1 MNGLTHD
8 RQFLYSDSEH
18 RMSCILTDNSSV
30 DEAVRIIDTAIC
42 ILIDQS
48 MIPDKEAC
56 LARVMT
62 ELHGGYFSYSEL
74 VDCRADV
81 LEKYGF
87 AENLQGL
94 GTAWKQAIWDKQERM
109 LEYLIRWLLH
119 FCEEVMPVVNEII
132 GTYEAECGVSQTER
146 QKQYKAYSAML
157 NCCKRELE
165 TVAEILPLLPSNAE
179 RLSWI
184 PKRWR
189 KPI

>member
-1 MNGLTHD
+1 MNGLTQD
-8 RQFLYSDSEH
+8 RQSLYRYSEH
-18 RMSCILTDNSSV
+18 LMYDILADNASV
-30 DEAVRIIDTAIC
+30 DEAARIIDTAIC

-62 ELHGGYFSYSEL
+62 EFLGGYFSYAEL
-74 VDCRADV
+74 TDCRADV
-81 LEKYGF
+81 LEKYGV

-94 GTAWKQAIWDKQERM
+94 GTAWKQAIWDGQTER
-109 LEYLIRWLLH
+109 LKDLQHWIQH
-119 FCEEVMPVVNEII
+119 FREGMMPVVNEII

-165 TVAEILPLLPSNAE
+165 TVAEILPLLPSNPE
-179 RLSWI
+179 RLSWM